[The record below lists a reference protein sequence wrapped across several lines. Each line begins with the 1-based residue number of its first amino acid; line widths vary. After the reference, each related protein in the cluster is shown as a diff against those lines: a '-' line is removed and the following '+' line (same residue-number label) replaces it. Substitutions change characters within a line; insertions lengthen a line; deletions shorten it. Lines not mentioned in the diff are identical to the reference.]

1 MSDISTKCDSFIN
14 MILRILCQISYSCD
28 LGNKMMKFNKLL
40 RNHTKKVIQFLHFVL
55 EYH

>member
-1 MSDISTKCDSFIN
+1 MSDISTKRDSFIN